1 MTRQLSM
8 LDLWEAKPVAVR
20 LPVDRDGSV
29 LQGEPDETLIL
40 PHPRM
45 AWPLARIELHRH
57 ADGRWMWSASTAG
70 GGYKVGPKW
79 GRFAE
84 TRSGALYH
92 AALEIM
98 ERADRVRDPSGAS
111 ITSQQLAQIKAWAVS
126 MKERA
131 A

>member
-8 LDLWEAKPVAVR
+8 LDLWEAKPVSVR
-20 LPVDRDGSV
+20 LPVDRDGEV
-29 LQGEPDETLIL
+29 VRGEPDETLTL
-40 PHPRM
+40 PHPRL

-57 ADGRWMWSASTAG
+57 TDGRWMWSASTAG

-84 TRSGALYH
+84 TRAGALYH
-92 AALEIM
+92 AAQEVIELAEKI
-98 ERADRVRDPSGAS
+98 RDPAGAG
-111 ITSQQLAQIKAWAVS
+111 ITAQQLGQIKAWALS
-126 MKERA
+126 MKEHA